1 MLLDYTPE
9 LWTQFNHNPATNVQ
23 TLAKHI
29 EQNKG
34 QIIIVS
40 DASLNAQHCSTFS
53 WTIATA
59 SMELWTGAGTSP
71 STQCDAHS
79 RRSKGYGFLSAFT
92 FLEKYIQASDLTFPH
107 HPAIINGYCDNSG
120 LIQQIQA
127 LQNETG
133 PNLSQTLSND
143 YDLSNEIHQTI
154 RWIPIPV
161 ILRHVKGHQDNNTD
175 IEDLP
180 HEAQLNIACDE

>member
-1 MLLDYTPE
+1 L
-9 LWTQFNHNPATNVQ
+9 
-23 TLAKHI
+23 
-29 EQNKG
+29 
-34 QIIIVS
+34 
-40 DASLNAQHCSTFS
+40 
-53 WTIATA
+53 
-59 SMELWTGAGTSP
+59 
-71 STQCDAHS
+71 
-79 RRSKGYGFLSAFT
+79 T
-92 FLEKYIQASDLTFPH
+92 FLH
-107 HPAIINGYCDNSG
+107 HPATINGYCDNSG